1 MRFEGDWTPQSS
13 AENMTGCLG
22 HVNFGIL
29 FVTRNTFLEHVNE
42 PKTNTTKQ
50 VPLTIIKTQKN
61 PFKVTNST
69 LGTKSGLE
77 ESIHFYELGTLG

>member
-1 MRFEGDWTPQSS
+1 
-13 AENMTGCLG
+13 MTGCLG

-29 FVTRNTFLEHVNE
+29 FVTRNIFLEHVNE

-69 LGTKSGLE
+69 LGPESGLKNLFIFM
-77 ESIHFYELGTLG
+77 SLAH